1 MGLTDERSSNPLKQV
16 LDLLGEKV
24 ECARYSQWV
33 LHPPG
38 AAPFPV
44 VADRDEYAAAIHK
57 AAGPQ
62 GPFSAL
68 VDRHVTD
75 PWLSRSYLS
84 S

>member
-1 MGLTDERSSNPLKQV
+1 V

-62 GPFSAL
+62 VRGGCGRVGGSGP
-68 VDRHVTD
+68 
-75 PWLSRSYLS
+75 LS
-84 S
+84 